1 MNTVKKI
8 LILGTIAD
16 AGLSLLKAKKNLQL
30 VQLLGKEATDEKQ
43 ITRHLKDSNALLVR
57 TQTIKADWLDNAPA
71 LEIISR
77 HGVGLDNL
85 PLESIQKK
93 KIHLQTVGNVN
104 SIAVAEHTISLM
116 LVCAKKTLQYFEK
129 AKKGN
134 WEIRD
139 SGQST
144 EFYDKNLLLLGC
156 GKVGSQILKRLLGF
170 SMHFFVYD
178 PYLTKKQ
185 IEIHKAK
192 KISKLDA
199 TIFSKADFILLCCP
213 KTKETINIIKAKQLA
228 QMKKTAILI
237 NTARG
242 GLIDEEALFV
252 ALKEKKL
259 AFAGLDVLSEEPL
272 KKTNKLCQLENIII
286 TPHSA
291 SKTTE
296 SIVKTSVRAVEN
308 ILEFFASD

>member
-1 MNTVKKI
+1 MSAFKKI
-8 LILGTIAD
+8 LILGEIAD
-16 AGLSLLKAKKNLQL
+16 EGLSLLKGEKNLQI
-30 VQLLGKEATDEKQ
+30 VQLLGKETTDEKQ
-43 ITRHLKDSNALLVR
+43 ITRNLKDSNALLVR
-57 TQTIKADWLDNAPA
+57 TQTIKAEWLEKATG

-85 PLESIQKK
+85 PLETIKNK
-93 KIHLQTVGNVN
+93 GIYLKTVGDVN
-104 SIAVAEHTISLM
+104 SISVAEHTISLM
-116 LVCAKKTLQYFEK
+116 FSCAKKTLQYFEA
-129 AKKGN
+129 AKNNN
-134 WEIRD
+134 WDIRD
-139 SGQST
+139 SGQSV
-144 EFYDKNLLLLGC
+144 ELYNKNILLLGC

-170 SMHFFVYD
+170 GMHFFVYD

-185 IEIHKAK
+185 IEIYKAK
-192 KISKLDA
+192 KISKLD
-199 TIFSKADFILLCCP
+199 TSVWDKADFVLLCCP

-272 KKTNKLCQLENIII
+272 KKTNKLCQLDNIII

-308 ILEFFASD
+308 ILEFFASG